1 MMTKNLTIAEAAAFL
16 RERDGFTILTHRRP
30 DGDTVGCAIAL
41 CRGLRALG
49 KRAVILENPQFTPR
63 YLPFLEGLTG
73 QKEGETVVAVDI
85 ASDSLFPLGF
95 SGPVDLCIDHHGS
108 NNGYAARSHVEGERA
123 ACGEIL
129 FDLLVELGVPVDAA
143 MADALYIAITTD
155 TGCFRYSNTTAGTL
169 RTAAALM
176 DCGADTTAL
185 NRVLFEVKSRAR
197 FHLEAFLTESMRLYA
212 GGRIGVCVLPEAEKE
227 RLGVTEDDAD
237 AIAGF
242 ARNLEGVE
250 IGVML
255 RDLPGNQCKI
265 SLRTDDRQY
274 NASEICGLLGG
285 GGHSAA
291 AGATVDGSLEDG
303 RKAILGA
310 ISEVTGLR
318 VDA

>member
-1 MMTKNLTIAEAAAFL
+1 MTKNLTIAETAAFL
-16 RERDGFTILTHRRP
+16 KGRDGFTILTHRRP

-41 CRGLRALG
+41 CRGLRAMG
-49 KRAVILENPQFTPR
+49 KQAVILENPQFTPR
-63 YLPFLEGLTG
+63 YLPYLEGLTG
-73 QKEGETVVAVDI
+73 PKRGENVVAVDT

-95 SGPVDLCIDHHGS
+95 SGTVDLSIDHHGS
-108 NNGYAARSHVEGERA
+108 NTGYAVRSHVEGERA

-129 FDLLVELGVPVDAA
+129 FDLLRELGTEISRE
-143 MADALYIAITTD
+143 MADALYIAIATD

-169 RTAAALM
+169 RTAAALV

-185 NRVLFEVKSRAR
+185 NRVLFEVKSWAR
-197 FHLEAFLTESMRLYA
+197 LQLEAFLTENMRLYA
-212 GGRIGVCVLPEAEKE
+212 GGRIGVCILPEKEKT
-227 RLGVTEDDAD
+227 RLGATEDDAD

-242 ARNLEGVE
+242 ARKLEGVD

-274 NASEICGLLGG
+274 NASGICALLGG

-291 AGATVDGSLEDG
+291 AGATVPGSLEDG

-310 ISEVTGLR
+310 ISRATGLQ